1 MYWFKTALFA
11 VVGPFRRPSHS
22 QLPTP
27 VFRLAYCKLPIANCL
42 LPIANR
48 LLPTAHCLQPLAKCL
63 LPLILLLSCTGPPK
77 HDTSQIFR
85 VNAHSGIASLD
96 PAFARDQYSIWGANL
111 LFNGLVQMNRSLRVQ
126 PALAKSWDIT
136 DSNTRYVFHLRG
148 DVYFHENACFGE
160 KRTRLLTAADV
171 VYSFERL
178 RSAELAAPGAWVF
191 KQVEQFNALNDST
204 VEIALS
210 QAFPPFLGIL
220 SMKYC
225 SVIPREAID
234 YYGNDFRENPVG
246 TGPFYKKLWEANEK
260 LVLRKN
266 NNYWEQDSTGQ
277 ALPYLEAVAISFI
290 PDKQSAFMEF
300 VKGNM
305 DLLSGIDPSYKDE
318 ILTFEGALQP
328 KYEDKFEVYRQPYL
342 NTEYLGFL
350 VDSSLAASAGSAVR
364 LKKVRQA
371 INYGFDR
378 QKMLKYMRNSIGTP
392 GTAGIIPKGLDA
404 YDQEATYGYH
414 YNPEK
419 AAQLLEEAG
428 FPLGKGLPEISL
440 QTNASYLDLCE
451 YLQAEL
457 LRLGI
462 RLKVEV
468 TPPSTLRQAI
478 ATSKVPFFRASWIGD
493 YPDAEN
499 YLSLFYSKN
508 KAPNGPNY
516 TQFAHPQF
524 DAWYEAAALA
534 ESDSLRLSL
543 YQQMDSLVMAEAAV
557 VPLYYDQVLRFYPKT
572 VHGLEGNAM
581 NMLDLKKVWKE

>member
-1 MYWFKTALFA
+1 
-11 VVGPFRRPSHS
+11 
-22 QLPTP
+22 
-27 VFRLAYCKLPIANCL
+27 
-42 LPIANR
+42 
-48 LLPTAHCLQPLAKCL
+48 
-63 LPLILLLSCTGPPK
+63 LLLFSLGLLLACSGPPRR
-77 HDTSQIFR
+77 DTSKIFR

-96 PAFARDQYSIWGANL
+96 PAFARDQYSIWAANL
-111 LFNGLVQMNRSLRVQ
+111 LYNGLVQMDRSLRVQ
-126 PALAKSWDIT
+126 PALAKSWEIT
-136 DSNTRYVFHLRG
+136 DSNTRYTFHLRKG
-148 DVYFHENACFGE
+148 IYFHEDDCFGDA
-160 KRTRLLTAADV
+160 RTRTMTAADV

-191 KQVEQFNALNDST
+191 KSVKTITALNDT
-204 VEIALS
+204 TLAITLS
-210 QAFPPFLGIL
+210 QPFPPFLGIL

-225 SVIPREAID
+225 SVIPKEAVD
-234 YYGNDFRENPVG
+234 YYGNDFREHPIG

-266 NNYWEQDSTGQ
+266 ERYWEQDSMGK

-318 ILTFEGALQP
+318 ILTFEGDLQP
-328 KYEDKFEVYRQPYL
+328 KYARQFEVYRQAYL

-350 VDSSLAASAGSAVR
+350 VDSSLVASAGSAVR

-378 QKMLKYMRNSIGTP
+378 QTMLKYLRNSIGTP
-392 GTAGIIPKGLDA
+392 GTTGIIPKGLEA
-404 YDQEATYGYH
+404 YDAKATYGYH
-414 YNPEK
+414 YNREK
-419 AAQLLEEAG
+419 AAQLLVEAG
-428 FPLGKGLPEISL
+428 FPQGKGLPEITL
-440 QTNASYLDLCE
+440 QTNSSYLDLCE

-457 LRLGI
+457 LHLGI

-478 ATSKVPFFRASWIGD
+478 ATSKVSFFRASWIGD

-499 YLSLFYSKN
+499 YLSLFYAKN

-516 TQFAHPQF
+516 TQFANAQF
-524 DAWYEAAALA
+524 DAWYEAAARA
-534 ESDSLRLSL
+534 EHDSLRLPL
-543 YQQMDSLVMAEAAV
+543 YRKMDSLIMEEAAI
-557 VPLYYDQVLRFYPKT
+557 VPLYYDQVLRFYPRQ

-581 NMLDLKKVWKE
+581 NMLDLRRVWKE